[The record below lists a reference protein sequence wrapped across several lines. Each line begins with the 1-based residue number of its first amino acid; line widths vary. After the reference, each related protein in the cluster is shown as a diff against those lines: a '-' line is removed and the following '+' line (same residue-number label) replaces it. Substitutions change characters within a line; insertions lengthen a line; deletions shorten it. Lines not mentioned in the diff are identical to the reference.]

1 MAMAS
6 ARGGE
11 PEVSTATSSP
21 GTTIISTTSTST
33 STTLRRRRPD
43 VRQRAAT
50 PTPGNDGD
58 ESISSV
64 DEDSVRE
71 VITVKD
77 SLEGILRKKAEE
89 EKKIKTI
96 SESPKKER
104 PKDLD
109 IKSRIAPLAQ
119 EELSNFLWPEPTD
132 KKIDHEK
139 EIVKKQS
146 KSTGTGERRA
156 RTSTAEKE
164 EVKKRSASV
173 HGEKGETSERRSRTS
188 TAEKEEIKKRSSS
201 VHNEK
206 PKSAEAPIVQPPERR
221 SRTSTAEKEE
231 IKRRSASAHE
241 EKPQA
246 RARTST
252 TEKEELKKRSSS
264 MPRTPEANKIT
275 LNGQEVKLRNGESKR
290 QDKPVTAIPPER
302 KNRLSSEEIKRRS
315 ALMSASSETKQE
327 DSQLTEPEVPK
338 RAPRKSS
345 IKVSESDSVN
355 GELPEEIKEKE
366 EVKDES
372 LKVPELKITP
382 VLTPQTEE
390 KRIPLSVIIRE
401 TRNQWRLFVKIHPVE
416 VGRIK
421 AQRNRCISDLILML
435 ILCGLGALMFRF
447 TEGTFESLYKCGVKR
462 VKRDFVDALWLKS
475 HSLHEEDWK
484 SMARRRLMEFEEQL
498 HTAHEA
504 GVRSYS
510 GQKSWSFLNGV
521 IYCLTVITTIGYY

>member
-1 MAMAS
+1 MAS

-11 PEVSTATSSP
+11 PESTATSSP
-21 GTTIISTTSTST
+21 VTTIISTTSTST
-33 STTLRRRRPD
+33 SAALRRRRPD
-43 VRQRAAT
+43 VRQRAST

-64 DEDSVRE
+64 DEDTVRE
-71 VITVKD
+71 VVKVKD
-77 SLEGILRKKAEE
+77 SPEGILRKKIDE
-89 EKKIKTI
+89 EKKIV

-109 IKSRIAPLAQ
+109 IKSRIAPLAK
-119 EELSNFLWPEPTD
+119 EEASSFLWPEPSE
-132 KKIDHEK
+132 KIINHEK
-139 EIVKKQS
+139 EVIKKQI
-146 KSTGTGERRA
+146 KSTGERRT

-164 EVKKRSASV
+164 EVKKRSASA
-173 HGEKGETSERRSRTS
+173 HGEKVENSERRSRTS

-201 VHNEK
+201 AHNEK
-206 PKSAEAPIVQPPERR
+206 PRSAEAPIVQAPERR

-246 RARTST
+246 RTMTST
-252 TEKEELKKRSSS
+252 VEKEELKKRSSS
-264 MPRTPEANKIT
+264 MPRSPEANKT
-275 LNGQEVKLRNGESKR
+275 TNNGQEEKLKNGESKTKIEE
-290 QDKPVTAIPPER
+290 KPVTAIPPER

-315 ALMSASSETKQE
+315 ALLSTSTETKQE
-327 DSQLTEPEVPK
+327 EPQSTEPEVPK
-338 RAPRKSS
+338 RTSRKSS
-345 IKVSESDSVN
+345 IKVSEADSVYD
-355 GELPEEIKEKE
+355 ESSEEIKEKE
-366 EVKDES
+366 VKDI

-382 VLTPQTEE
+382 VPTPQKEE
-390 KRIPLSVIIRE
+390 KRIPWRVIIRE

-447 TEGTFESLYKCGVKR
+447 AEGAFESLYKCGVKR
-462 VKRDFVDALWLKS
+462 VKRDFVDVLWLKS

-504 GVRSYS
+504 GVRTYS

-521 IYCLTVITTIGYY
+521 IYCLTVITTIGYYY